1 MSILSKT
8 DFQPVLEPIH
18 RTHWKGAYKRLSRK
32 MSSLKGGLMRRSK
45 ECNVRC
51 EITGN
56 DIRKMF
62 LDSYGK
68 GCKYCDKQL
77 KLNTIA
83 CDHIIPLSKG
93 GDSTVENLQL
103 ICRSCNARKGPL
115 DESDFAIL
123 IQLILDL
130 PDEISRYVMTKLAKG
145 GRY

>member
-1 MSILSKT
+1 MPILSKI
-8 DFQPVLEPIH
+8 DFQTILEPIH
-18 RTHWKGAYKRLSRK
+18 RTHWKSAYRKLSRK

-45 ECNVRC
+45 ECNVQC
-51 EITGN
+51 NISGD
-56 DIRKMF
+56 DIRKLF
-62 LDSYGK
+62 YDSYGK
-68 GCKYCDKQL
+68 GCKYCDRQL

-115 DESDFAIL
+115 NEPDFAIL
-123 IQLILDL
+123 IQLILEL
-130 PDEISRYVMTKLAKG
+130 PDEISRYVMKKLAKG

>member
-1 MSILSKT
+1 M
-8 DFQPVLEPIH
+8 
-18 RTHWKGAYKRLSRK
+18 
-32 MSSLKGGLMRRSK
+32 
-45 ECNVRC
+45 RC